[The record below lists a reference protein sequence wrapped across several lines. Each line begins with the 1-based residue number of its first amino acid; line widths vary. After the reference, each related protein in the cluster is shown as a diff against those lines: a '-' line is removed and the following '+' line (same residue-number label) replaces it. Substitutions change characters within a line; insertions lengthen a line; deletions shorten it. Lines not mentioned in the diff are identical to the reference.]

1 MGGTTMRKV
10 RIIWGAALLAA
21 LAAVTAARAD
31 DDVEGAKKAIL
42 GLVKD
47 LEAKK
52 DIAKKA
58 AAAAESHEID
68 LVMMGAFKALDKRG
82 RGGLGAGK
90 LGDGIEKAIE
100 KLSDKG
106 IKAAEFKA
114 AQKDLVRLARVNL
127 AVAEITRHHGVARA
141 RGPAKQKLWARY
153 NDDMK
158 KAAQGLLKAAE
169 AGQADKIKALA
180 TDLNAA
186 CTACHSEFK

>member
-1 MGGTTMRKV
+1 MTKL
-10 RIIWGAALLAA
+10 RIACGVALLAA
-21 LAAVTAARAD
+21 VVAVTAARAD
-31 DDVEGAKKAIL
+31 EAEDAKKAVS

-58 AAAAESHEID
+58 EAAAKDHD
-68 LVMMGAFKALDKRG
+68 LDYVMATFKPLDKRG

-106 IKAAEFKA
+106 IKAADLKA
-114 AQKDLVRLARVNL
+114 VQKDLVRLARVNL
-127 AVAEITRHHGVARA
+127 AVAEMTAHYSGARA
-141 RGPAKQKLWARY
+141 GAKKKLWARY

-158 KAAQGLLKAAE
+158 KAARGLLKAAE

-186 CTACHSEFK
+186 CTGCHSEFK